1 MPTLS
6 YFYGIYILMYWDD
19 HPPPH
24 FHAAYAGDGAV
35 VDIQKLEIIRG
46 SLPGRARL
54 LVLQW
59 AKEHQAELLEAWEEC
74 SNQRPPRS
82 IAPLE

>member
-6 YFYGIYILMYWDD
+6 YFYGIEIRMYWGD

-24 FHAAYAGDGAV
+24 FHAFYAGALAV
-35 VDIQKLEIIRG
+35 FDIQQLEFTHGELPRG
-46 SLPGRARL
+46 ARL

-59 AKEHQAELLEAWEEC
+59 AKEHQAERMEAFDQC
-74 SNQRPPRS
+74 SKYLPPAK
-82 IAPLE
+82 IQPLP